1 VASTVRAVRLRGRP
15 EVTEAG
21 ATQPGIGI
29 GSARDHARSF
39 ARLLR
44 RHLAFVILLAIGTV
58 LRLIALVA
66 IYPGIWFSD
75 SNSYIASATTGTL
88 SPIRVQGYALFLAPF
103 LHVGGAPVLIPLQHL
118 LGLGTVVVLYA
129 LLVRRGINQLI
140 AALAVA
146 PAALDLYVVDIEHMI
161 MSETLFHLALAGA
174 FAFLLWQDRPGIK
187 AMGACGLLLGYAAIV
202 RSVALPFFLLVILY
216 MLVRRFGL
224 YRSAA
229 FLAAWAVVICTYLAV
244 YDIQYGRV
252 AFTSY
257 GGRFL
262 YAKVAPYA
270 DCSRLSDVPSDER
283 DLCPIG
289 RRLSSNS
296 YLWTK
301 DSPLYGLPLSAD
313 SRIGDFARRVVRDD
327 PIRYA
332 KIVVRQT
339 LHYFEPGHR
348 RSRND
353 YFLSVWQFPRDP
365 RVWGYPGYRGPIR
378 TGTPTSPRFIDPNA
392 VVTSSFAGSPSVH
405 VLPSRFLHGLQRFVD
420 TPGPLLAALLVLVL
434 VGLAWRPRRHWRLR
448 VDAGLLAACVLSALV
463 FTSMLSIFDYR
474 YGLIAVIFLPP
485 AGAMAGTA
493 LARAWLGKEPRS
505 GPANAH
511 G

>member
-1 VASTVRAVRLRGRP
+1 
-15 EVTEAG
+15 
-21 ATQPGIGI
+21 
-29 GSARDHARSF
+29 
-39 ARLLR
+39 LLR
-44 RHLAFVILLAIGTV
+44 RHLAFVILLAVAIV
-58 LRLIALVA
+58 LRAIAFVA

-75 SNSYIASATTGTL
+75 ANSYMTTATTGTL

-103 LHVGGAPVLIPLQHL
+103 LHVGGAPLLISLQHL
-118 LGLGTVVVLYA
+118 LGLGTVVLLYA
-129 LLVRRGINQLI
+129 LLIRRGVHRLV

-174 FAFLLWQDRPGIK
+174 FAFLLWQERPGVK
-187 AMGACGLLLGYAAIV
+187 AMTACGLLLGYAAIV

-229 FLAAWAVVICTYLAV
+229 FLAGWLVVIGAYLAV
-244 YDIQYGRV
+244 YDVQYGRV

-270 DCSRLSDVPSDER
+270 DCARLSGLPSDER
-283 DLCPIG
+283 DLCPTG

-313 SRIGDFARRVVRDD
+313 ARIGDFARRVIRED
-327 PIRYA
+327 PVRYA

-339 LHYFEPGHR
+339 LHYFKPGHR
-348 RSRND
+348 RGRND
-353 YFLSVWQFPRDP
+353 YFLSVWQFPRDA
-365 RVWGYPGYRGPIR
+365 RTWGYPGYRGPIR
-378 TGTPTSPRFIDPNA
+378 AGTPTSPRFIDPNA
-392 VVTSSFAGSPSVH
+392 VVTRSFAGSPSVH
-405 VLPSRFLHGLQRFVD
+405 VRPSRLLHDLQRFAY
-420 TPGPLLAALLVLVL
+420 TPGPLLGILLVIVL
-434 VGLAWRPRRHWRLR
+434 AGLAWRPRRHWLLRL
-448 VDAGLLAACVLSALV
+448 DAALLAACVLSALV

-493 LARAWLGKEPRS
+493 LARAGPLGQEARS
-505 GPANAH
+505 GTAKAH

>member
-1 VASTVRAVRLRGRP
+1 MASAVRAVRLRGRQD
-15 EVTEAG
+15 VTEAQ
-21 ATQPGIGI
+21 ATQPGIRI
-29 GSARDHARSF
+29 GSANARVG
-39 ARLLR
+39 ALVGLLR
-44 RHLAFVILLAIGTV
+44 RHLALVVLLAVGTA
-58 LRLIALVA
+58 LRVIALVA

-75 SNSYIASATTGTL
+75 TNSYMTTAATGTL
-88 SPIRVQGYALFLAPF
+88 SPVRVQGYALFLAPF
-103 LHVGGAPVLIPLQHL
+103 LHVGGAPALIVLQHL

-129 LLVRRGINQLI
+129 LLVRRGLDPLI

-146 PAALDLYVVDIEHMI
+146 PAALDLYVIDIEHMV

-174 FAFLLWQDRPGIK
+174 FAFLLWNDRPG
-187 AMGACGLLLGYAAIV
+187 ATTTAACGLLLGYAAIV
-202 RSVALPFFLLVILY
+202 RSVALPFLLLVLVY

-224 YRSAA
+224 YRMAA
-229 FLAAWAVVICTYLAV
+229 FLGGWVVVIGAYLAI
-244 YDIQYGRV
+244 YDVQHGQV

-270 DCSRLSDVPSDER
+270 DCSRLSDLPADER
-283 DLCPIG
+283 TLCPSG

-301 DSPLYGLPLSAD
+301 ASPLHGLPLSAD
-313 SRIGDFARRVVRDD
+313 PRIGDFARRVIRED

-348 RSRND
+348 RSKND
-353 YFLSVWQFPRDP
+353 YFVSVWQFPPDP
-365 RVWGYPGYRGPIR
+365 RTWSYPGYRGPIR
-378 TGTPTSPRFIDPNA
+378 PGTPTSARLIDPHA
-392 VVTSSFAGSPSVH
+392 VVTRSFAGSPSVH
-405 VLPSRFLHGLQRFVD
+405 VLPSRLLHDLQRFVY
-420 TPGPLLAALLVLVL
+420 TPGPLLGALLVLVL
-434 VGLAWRPRRHWRLR
+434 AGLAWRPRRHWRLR
-448 VDAGLLAACVLSALV
+448 LDAALLAACVLSALV
-463 FTSMLSIFDYR
+463 FTSMVSIFDYR

-493 LARAWLGKEPRS
+493 LVRARKS
-505 GPANAH
+505 S
-511 G
+511 